1 MNIKTVIIV
10 ITITVL
16 VLFTTGATLNNH
28 TNNTS
33 TTIQE
38 QRTNTLTDKM
48 LQTEFTRIHQL
59 PYSEYQCR
67 QKADLLKTYIRK
79 YDKTGELYT
88 VSIPHKNGGYSH
100 VYVEYRGYAYDPTST
115 PTNKP
120 LYHIDKK
127 LWQQQLEAWGFTGQP
142 IVRNGWEGE
151 T

>member
-1 MNIKTVIIV
+1 MNIKTIVLV
-10 ITITVL
+10 ITIIVL

-28 TNNTS
+28 TNT
-33 TTIQE
+33 
-38 QRTNTLTDKM
+38 TNTVNQRENNLTDQM

-100 VYVEYRGYAYDPTST
+100 VYVEYRGYVYDPTST
-115 PTNKP
+115 PQNKP